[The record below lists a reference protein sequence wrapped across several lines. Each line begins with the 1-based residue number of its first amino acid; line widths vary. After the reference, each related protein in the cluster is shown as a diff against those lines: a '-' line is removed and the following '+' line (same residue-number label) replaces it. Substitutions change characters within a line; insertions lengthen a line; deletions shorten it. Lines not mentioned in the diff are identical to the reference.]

1 FVRPVVIGDQPLE
14 LHIALEPEDNGALAF
29 EIYSG
34 QGDETLTHSQGRAL
48 LAAAAQVPTIDL
60 AALRAQCVE
69 REMSAQE
76 CYTAFARMGLA
87 YGPGHQGL
95 KRLCWGHDAQGALLL
110 GDIDLPAA
118 VADTQGA
125 YLLHPSLMDAALQA
139 AMGMLENFG
148 AMGVEPM
155 LPFALQRLEV
165 FAAVPVQTTV
175 VVRHSAG
182 SGAQDAMQKLD
193 LDIVDAHGQVCVRM
207 SGFSS
212 RTLAATP
219 QAQEL

>member
-60 AALRAQCVE
+60 AALKAQCVE

-76 CYTAFARMGLA
+76 CYTAFARMGLV

-139 AMGMLENFG
+139 GIALPGL
-148 AMGVEPM
+148 ASDRPL

-165 FAAVPVQTTV
+165 FAAVPAQAAVI
-175 VVRHSAG
+175 VRPSNG
-182 SGAQDAMQKLD
+182 DQRSKCD
-193 LDIVDAHGQVCVRM
+193 LDIVDAAGRVCVRI
-207 SGFSS
+207 S
-212 RTLAATP
+212 
-219 QAQEL
+219 